1 MPDKVYRTAIYCRL
15 SREDGDKVES
25 NSIAS
30 QRAIC
35 EDYIARHEDLELVC
49 EPFVDDGYS
58 GVSFNRPQF
67 KKLEEAIRKGALDCI
82 VVKDLSRFSRN
93 YIDGGRY
100 IEKIFPQLGIRFIA
114 INDAYD
120 SLTGDPQSDS
130 FVIPFKNLINDSYC
144 KDISMKIRSSL
155 EVKQKSGEFV
165 GSFAPYGYMKSPEN
179 KNQLIVDEA
188 VSEYVQMIFSM
199 YKDGFSIGRIAKR
212 LNQMGVLSPMEYKHS
227 AGVKFDTVFKTSD
240 TAKWTYK
247 AVQRIL
253 TNEVYIGVLAQGKR
267 GTPNYKVRVV
277 KSKDESEWV
286 KVENAHEALVSYE
299 DFMAVKVMMQRDMRC
314 SPDQDEAHLFSGF
327 LFCGDCQ
334 QPMIRKTVPSKTK
347 KYIYYVCSTNKHTRT
362 CSPHSIAAKEVEEK
376 VFRAIHDQ
384 IELVINLEHALAMIE
399 RLPSQSRKAFNYEAQ
414 IAKIEEEIE
423 RYQKLKLGLYEN
435 FIGGVIDK
443 SEYFEFRSSYTKI
456 IEDKQEALLRVKKE
470 MKQTVTTGTT
480 ERNWVTLFKQ
490 YENVEELNR
499 RVLMSLVDRILIHE
513 NHAIEIVFKY
523 RDEYGYIKNPDDLR
537 FWVIDPEA
545 ADVVQRIYDMALE
558 GYGLAEI
565 ATALGKDGIVN
576 PTYYWRSKGV
586 NRSGSKSTLEPTKW
600 GHTTVKKILT
610 LQEYCGDV
618 INFKSYSKS
627 YKMKRRIENPEENR
641 AIFLNVHEP
650 IIDRAT
656 WEKVQAMQKGTRRK
670 KPTVT
675 QEPSVFSGRLKCPE
689 CGGNLNFHFNQ
700 KNHDI
705 KFFSCQ
711 NHNSGLRK
719 CSATHY
725 IRLDFLEQ
733 VVLYE
738 VNRLAAF
745 ANEYERD
752 FVKAMMDRSA
762 KVAENDRARKQ
773 RELNALLTRDKELD
787 MLFERL
793 YEDNVAGKIDDTR
806 FAMMSK

>member
-227 AGVKFDTVFKTSD
+227 AGVKFDTVFKTGD

-286 KVENAHEALVSYE
+286 HK
-299 DFMAVKVMMQRDMRC
+299 
-314 SPDQDEAHLFSGF
+314 
-327 LFCGDCQ
+327 
-334 QPMIRKTVPSKTK
+334 
-347 KYIYYVCSTNKHTRT
+347 
-362 CSPHSIAAKEVEEK
+362 
-376 VFRAIHDQ
+376 AIS
-384 IELVINLEHALAMIE
+384 NL
-399 RLPSQSRKAFNYEAQ
+399 KAFLQGTYHG
-414 IAKIEEEIE
+414 
-423 RYQKLKLGLYEN
+423 RCTKLQAYL
-435 FIGGVIDK
+435 D
-443 SEYFEFRSSYTKI
+443 EYCFR
-456 IEDKQEALLRVKKE
+456 
-470 MKQTVTTGTT
+470 
-480 ERNWVTLFKQ
+480 F
-490 YENVEELNR
+490 NR
-499 RVLMSLVDRILIHE
+499 RMTG
-513 NHAIEIVFKY
+513 N
-523 RDEYGYIKNPDDLR
+523 
-537 FWVIDPEA
+537 
-545 ADVVQRIYDMALE
+545 Q
-558 GYGLAEI
+558 
-565 ATALGKDGIVN
+565 
-576 PTYYWRSKGV
+576 
-586 NRSGSKSTLEPTKW
+586 
-600 GHTTVKKILT
+600 
-610 LQEYCGDV
+610 
-618 INFKSYSKS
+618 
-627 YKMKRRIENPEENR
+627 
-641 AIFLNVHEP
+641 IFL
-650 IIDRAT
+650 R
-656 WEKVQAMQKGTRRK
+656 
-670 KPTVT
+670 
-675 QEPSVFSGRLKCPE
+675 
-689 CGGNLNFHFNQ
+689 
-700 KNHDI
+700 
-705 KFFSCQ
+705 
-711 NHNSGLRK
+711 
-719 CSATHY
+719 
-725 IRLDFLEQ
+725 
-733 VVLYE
+733 
-738 VNRLAAF
+738 
-745 ANEYERD
+745 
-752 FVKAMMDRSA
+752 
-762 KVAENDRARKQ
+762 
-773 RELNALLTRDKELD
+773 LTRAVATCTNSTGNPAAMPRPVVSRTKCCGRQWKAGHSFDCPPNIGMELYYS
-787 MLFERL
+787 LKRKSRNFL
-793 YEDNVAGKIDDTR
+793 C
-806 FAMMSK
+806 

>member
-227 AGVKFDTVFKTSD
+227 AGVKFDTVFKTGD

-347 KYIYYVCSTNKHTRT
+347 KYIYYVCSTNKHSRT

-414 IAKIEEEIE
+414 IATAQQQANEISNLISQQQAQLDQIAEEKRQAEEEAARQAAAEEAARQQAAAEEAASEEAAELATEEAAELAEPPQAVRARAATETAAAAMKLRREIFFIFKHSSLCAYRLHLSAAMRFIE
-423 RYQKLKLGLYEN
+423 
-435 FIGGVIDK
+435 K
-443 SEYFEFRSSYTKI
+443 SE
-456 IEDKQEALLRVKKE
+456 
-470 MKQTVTTGTT
+470 
-480 ERNWVTLFKQ
+480 
-490 YENVEELNR
+490 
-499 RVLMSLVDRILIHE
+499 
-513 NHAIEIVFKY
+513 
-523 RDEYGYIKNPDDLR
+523 
-537 FWVIDPEA
+537 
-545 ADVVQRIYDMALE
+545 
-558 GYGLAEI
+558 
-565 ATALGKDGIVN
+565 
-576 PTYYWRSKGV
+576 
-586 NRSGSKSTLEPTKW
+586 
-600 GHTTVKKILT
+600 
-610 LQEYCGDV
+610 
-618 INFKSYSKS
+618 
-627 YKMKRRIENPEENR
+627 
-641 AIFLNVHEP
+641 
-650 IIDRAT
+650 
-656 WEKVQAMQKGTRRK
+656 
-670 KPTVT
+670 
-675 QEPSVFSGRLKCPE
+675 SVFSIGCT
-689 CGGNLNFHFNQ
+689 
-700 KNHDI
+700 I
-705 KFFSCQ
+705 
-711 NHNSGLRK
+711 
-719 CSATHY
+719 
-725 IRLDFLEQ
+725 
-733 VVLYE
+733 
-738 VNRLAAF
+738 
-745 ANEYERD
+745 
-752 FVKAMMDRSA
+752 
-762 KVAENDRARKQ
+762 
-773 RELNALLTRDKELD
+773 
-787 MLFERL
+787 
-793 YEDNVAGKIDDTR
+793 
-806 FAMMSK
+806 